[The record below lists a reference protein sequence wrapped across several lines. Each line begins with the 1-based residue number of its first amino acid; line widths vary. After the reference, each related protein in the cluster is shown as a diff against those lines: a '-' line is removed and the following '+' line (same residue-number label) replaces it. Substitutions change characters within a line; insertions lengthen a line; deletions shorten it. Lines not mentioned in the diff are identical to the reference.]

1 MNFYAKELYE
11 KEHKHIDKLNKELES
26 LEQQKENLEDRI
38 DALKNERLTF
48 YDLMKRSDDWELM
61 DETNNHNPMLVKCI
75 NSAWND
81 EETSKHF
88 EDIVVALMMRDSDE
102 VEEKLGELQSVTDNW
117 IDFLPNYLMH
127 IADDWDLTTIL
138 HFVRWDIIF
147 NKPTLGTLGK
157 KEEKVWSEGGR

>member
-48 YDLMKRSDDWELM
+48 YDLMKRADDWELM
-61 DETNNHNPMLVKCI
+61 DGTNNHNPMLVKCI

-81 EETSKHF
+81 EETSKRF

-147 NKPTLGTLGK
+147 NKPTLGTLGE

>member
-1 MNFYAKELYE
+1 MNFYAKNLME
-11 KEHKHIDKLNKELES
+11 KEVKHLEKLNEEISELEI
-26 LEQQKENLEDRI
+26 EQTSIEARL
-38 DALKNERLTF
+38 ATLKA
-48 YDLMKRSDDWELM
+48 KRKLFTSKVKDMDDWEIM
-61 DETNNHNPMLVKCI
+61 DDTNNHNPMLVKCI

-81 EETSKHF
+81 DESSKHF

-117 IDFLPNYLMH
+117 IDFLPDYLMR

-147 NKPTLGTLGK
+147 NKPTLGTSGK
-157 KEEKVWSEGGR
+157 KVGNVWSEGGR

>member
-1 MNFYAKELYE
+1 MNFYAKNLME
-11 KEHKHIDKLNKELES
+11 KEVKHLEKLNEEISELEI
-26 LEQQKENLEDRI
+26 EQASIE
-38 DALKNERLTF
+38 ARLTTLEAERKLF
-48 YDLMKRSDDWELM
+48 ASKVKDMDDWELM

-147 NKPTLGTLGK
+147 NKPTLGTLGE

>member
-1 MNFYAKELYE
+1 MNFYAKNLME
-11 KEHKHIDKLNKELES
+11 KEVKHLEKLNEEISELEI
-26 LEQQKENLEDRI
+26 EQASIE
-38 DALKNERLTF
+38 ARLTTLEAERKLF
-48 YDLMKRSDDWELM
+48 ASKVKRMDDWELM
-61 DETNNHNPMLVKCI
+61 DEMNNHNPMLVKCI

-117 IDFLPNYLMH
+117 IDFLPDYLMR

-147 NKPTLGTLGK
+147 NKPTLGVK
-157 KEEKVWSEGGR
+157 Q